1 MVSVMFDN
9 SQSAKSVSITARS
22 FKEAA
27 SCFQRNDAY
36 TGEPRSAGY
45 LNLPLWYNII
55 YTENGI
61 Y

>member
-45 LNLPLWYNII
+45 LNLPL
-55 YTENGI
+55 
-61 Y
+61 